1 MKKLF
6 ASPILVAVF
15 AVVLGVGSTGCFKD
29 RVVGSG
35 TIVTENRIMNGDFKE
50 IRIECSANIL
60 VKQGDSIRVS
70 VKDYA
75 NIIPYLQTKIV
86 GNALVID
93 YDKNAWI
100 SNSAGEVTVTLPKL
114 TNVELTG
121 SGDVG
126 TIGNFR
132 FDDLSLIISGSGNF
146 SFAGVCKNLNAKVSG
161 SGDIRAFDLPT
172 EVANVRISGS
182 GNMQLNVSRTLD
194 ATISGSGDIIYKGN
208 PSVST
213 NITGSGRVRKF

>member
-6 ASPILVAVF
+6 ALPILVAVF
-15 AVVLGVGSTGCFKD
+15 ALGLTGCFKD

-35 TIVTENRIMNGDFKE
+35 SIVTENRTMNGDFKE
-50 IRIECSANIL
+50 IRIECSANVL

-75 NIIPYLQTKIV
+75 NIIPYLETKIV

-132 FDDLSLIISGSGNF
+132 FDDLSLIISGSGDF
-146 SFAGVCKNLNAKVSG
+146 SFAGSCKNLNAKVSG

-208 PSVST
+208 PSVTTS
-213 NITGSGRVRKF
+213 ISGSGRVRKF